1 MKYRILTAIL
11 LAVATVA
18 SAQVASHAPTGVAP
32 ANTPTMAQAPPMQVT
47 GKAVAKVNGTVL
59 TDKDLLREMYTIF
72 PYARQHNGGFPKAQ
86 EAGIRQGALEMIIFE
101 ELVYQEAV
109 KRGMTIP
116 QAKIDHGEA
125 AYKKTFESPE
135 QYQQFMQQ
143 EMHGS
148 EKQLR
153 QAIQRSLLIDQFL
166 NQEVD
171 KKSVVTAAE
180 IRAYYDKNSARYQ
193 VPESYTFQ
201 SISIVPPLKPTP
213 EQAKD
218 ARKKADD
225 ILKQAKATKNFE
237 GFGLLAEK
245 VSEDDYRV
253 NMGDHKVTPA
263 DKLPPQVINAFKGM
277 KPGDISGLIQIE
289 SAYTLVRMNAHTPA
303 HKQSFDEVKAQLT
316 TELQKQKYE
325 QLRVNLDKQLRSKA
339 KVETLA

>member
-11 LAVATVA
+11 MTAATVA
-18 SAQVASHAPTGVAP
+18 SAQVASHAPTSMAS
-32 ANTPTMAQAPPMQVT
+32 ASKPTMAQSAPPQVT

-72 PYARQHNGGFPKAQ
+72 PYARQHGGGFPKAQ
-86 EAGIRQGALEMIIFE
+86 EASIRQGALEMIIFE

-135 QYQQFMQQ
+135 QYQQFMQT
-143 EMHGS
+143 EMNGS

-166 NQEVD
+166 GQEVD
-171 KKSVVTAAE
+171 KKSIVSAAE
-180 IRAYYDKNSARYQ
+180 VKAYYEKNAARFQ

-218 ARKKADD
+218 AQKKADD
-225 ILKQAKATKNFE
+225 LLKQAKATKSFE
-237 GFGLLAEK
+237 EFGMLAEK

-263 DKLPPQVINAFKGM
+263 DRLPPQIISAFKGM
-277 KPGDISGLIQIE
+277 KAGDISGLIKIE
-289 SAYTLVRMNAHTPA
+289 SAYTVVRLNAHTPA
-303 HKQSFDEVKAQLT
+303 HRQSFESVKAQLT
-316 TELQKQKYE
+316 TELQQQKYE

-339 KVETLA
+339 KVEKLA